1 MSFLIDTHA
10 HLDFPELFSRLD
22 EVLKNAKKN
31 NVLKIVSISTNLDK
45 IQKIISI
52 SHNHEEIFFS
62 VGVHPNEVLKDKNYS
77 NYKMIKDISK
87 DLKCVGIGECGLD

>member
-10 HLDFPELFSRLD
+10 HLDFPELFTRLD

-31 NVLKIVSISTNLDK
+31 NILKIITISTNLDK
-45 IQKIISI
+45 IEKIINI
-52 SHNHEEIFFS
+52 SHNHPEIFFS

-77 NYKMIKDISK
+77 NYEMMVDITK
-87 DLKCVGIGECGLD
+87 NLKCVGIG